1 MIVGLVGSCD
11 LLLTWVVCG
20 SLDLWF
26 GFDSFDWL
34 GWLLN
39 CVLIVVMLA

>member
-26 GFDSFDWL
+26 GLILLIGL
-34 GWLLN
+34 GG
-39 CVLIVVMLA
+39 CLIVF